1 MADES
6 RIQKILEIK
15 ISASQAIDGIA
26 ALNQQI
32 DQNKAKMKELAT
44 QGGKNSHEYAILG
57 ERTKALTNEKR
68 LLQKEVQSEVKQQ
81 TELDGSLRQLRAEL
95 STLTQQYDKLSRAE
109 RENMAVGGK
118 LQKQINQVTSEIKNA
133 EEGTQR
139 YYRNVGNYR
148 NSILEA
154 VGMNSRFGG
163 SLASIVN
170 AQGGVSGALAAM
182 GSSVKAFGSAL
193 WSLMA
198 NPVFLALAGIVGAGM
213 AFKWFYDY
221 NNGIAE
227 ATRLTREFTGLTGDE
242 AIALRNSIQATSDV
256 MGKEFTDTLKTVDS
270 LMAHYHITGQEA
282 MDIINKGFAA
292 GADLNGDMLQ
302 KVQQLAPTFHD
313 AGVSADEM
321 MAIITQTRSGIF
333 SDQGLEAIRQASA
346 RIREMSS
353 GTRSALQGIGL
364 DVDEMQAK
372 LRDGSMST
380 FDAIKQVSAAIKD
393 LPDNAEEVGQ
403 AMTAVFGRQG
413 KFASQEMIESLA
425 EMSTSL
431 DDVKAKT
438 GEYGELLLENID
450 KEEELDNVTAA
461 LFDMSNRG
469 WEEAKQ
475 KAEIFGKEVLIK
487 VVKAII
493 DLANW
498 YVRLYNRVLPVRAAM
513 QGFIAQFK
521 ILWQVAK
528 LAFNLLVDGFH
539 TVGRA
544 IDAIVN
550 AFYQAGLAVKSFGE
564 GVATIFNGIA
574 NRSVDEIRRGMSILS
589 SGIKSGAANALA
601 GLKGAI
607 TGSFDETLGDIT
619 GFGKA
624 VGDAFSTA
632 VENTINDRMS
642 EISIPAMLAGGGG
655 GTSGGTSTGGGGSS
669 SDGTSSGGGGGGGTS
684 SGDKTATDKAADELA
699 KRTAD
704 LIKKGEAL
712 QQKAL
717 EEAAKDSE
725 DGINKLAEAQKAAF
739 LRVYGER
746 EQYSGEALAAYDQLL
761 QDIDKKADEARQK
774 LQEKQAKEREQ
785 QQRTARE
792 EAKKLVQAMM
802 DGQTDGSAEELKYR
816 LWLLDMQMQA
826 ELAEYEDNESMKTAI
841 TQKYAKQRTDIIAE
855 QAQKQREIEIAR
867 VASAQ
872 QTMGALAGLAEAF
885 GEDNKN
891 AAALAKILAVG
902 EVMLAQ
908 AVAIANA
915 VKAGSNAASP
925 WQMIAQIAASITA
938 VTAAMAQAFKSLD
951 AAKFATGG
959 YVRGAGTGT
968 SDSIPARLSNG
979 ESVMN
984 ANTTAMFGGL
994 LSSLNQLGGGVPI
1007 QVQQTATSVRGE
1019 DMLARAVARGVAM
1032 LPAPVVSVEDINRGQ
1047 RQVEVLNQRAIL

>member
-1 MADES
+1 MAENVE
-6 RIQKILEIK
+6 KILVVK
-15 ISASQAIDGIA
+15 IEANQAVKGIA
-26 ALNQQI
+26 DLNSQI

-44 QGGKNSHEYAILG
+44 QNKKGSVEYAEL
-57 ERTKALTNEKR
+57 EQKAKSLTSQKR
-68 LLQKEVQSEVKQQ
+68 VLQKEVQNELAMEKEQQ
-81 TELDGSLRQLRAEL
+81 GSIRQLRLEL
-95 STLTQQYDKLSRAE
+95 GNLTKQYDKLSREERLAGAE
-109 RENMAVGGK
+109 GK
-118 LQKQINQVTSEIKNA
+118 RLSAEINKVTAEIKAA
-133 EEGTQR
+133 EYETQR
-139 YYRNVGNYR
+139 YQRNVGNYQ
-148 NSILEA
+148 NAILNA
-154 VGMNSRFGG
+154 IGANGRFGQ
-163 SLASIVN
+163 SIMN
-170 AQGGVSGALAAM
+170 FTYMGGGVTNVFNQM

-227 ATRLTREFTGLTGDE
+227 ATRLTKEFTGLAGDE

-353 GTRSALQGIGL
+353 GTRSALQGIGI

-550 AFYQAGLAVKSFGE
+550 AFHQAGLAVKSFGE
-564 GVATIFNGIA
+564 GVAIIFSGIA

-589 SGIKSGAANALA
+589 SGIKSGAASALA

-607 TGSFDETLGDIT
+607 TGSIDETIGDIT

-669 SDGTSSGGGGGGGTS
+669 SGGTSSGGGGGGGSS
-684 SGDKTATDKAADELA
+684 SGGKTATDKAADELA

-725 DGINKLAEAQKAAF
+725 EGINKLAEAQKAAF

-746 EQYSGEALAAYDQLL
+746 LQYSEEAQKAYDQLL
-761 QDIDKKADEARQK
+761 QDIDKKADEARKK

-802 DGQTDGSAEELKYR
+802 DGQADGSAEELKYR

-841 TQKYAKQRTDIIAE
+841 TQKYAKQRTDILAE
-855 QAQKQREIEIAR
+855 QAKKQHEIEISRLQAGQNM
-867 VASAQ
+867 V
-872 QTMGALAGLAEAF
+872 GALAELSETI
-885 GEDNKN
+885 GEDNKA
-891 AAALAKILAVG
+891 AAALAKVLAVG

-915 VKAGSNAASP
+915 IETSSKAPNP
-925 WQMIAQIAASITA
+925 WLMIAQIAMSVTA
-938 VTAAMAQAFKSLD
+938 VTSAMAQAFKSLD
-951 AAKFATGG
+951 QAKFASGG

-979 ESVMN
+979 ESVMT

-1047 RQVEVLNQRAIL
+1047 RQVEVLNQRATL

>member
-68 LLQKEVQSEVKQQ
+68 LLQKEVQNEVKQQ

-118 LQKQINQVTSEIKNA
+118 LQKQINQVTTEIKNA

-154 VGMNSRFGG
+154 VGINSRFGG
-163 SLASIVN
+163 SLVSIVN
-170 AQGGVSGALAAM
+170 AQGGVSGAFAAM

-221 NNGIAE
+221 NVAVE
-227 ATRLTREFTGLTGDE
+227 KATRLTREFTGVTGAELTH
-242 AIALRNSIQATSDV
+242 LRAEIQATASTYNKDF
-256 MGKEFTDTLKTVDS
+256 KEVLESVDLLMSHFNITSSEAIDT
-270 LMAHYHITGQEA
+270 
-282 MDIINKGFAA
+282 INKGFAV
-292 GADLNGDMLQ
+292 GADINGNYLDLLKQ
-302 KVQQLAPTFHD
+302 YGPVFKD
-313 AGVSADEM
+313 AGFSAEQLV
-321 MAIITQTRSGIF
+321 ALIQQTRSGIF
-333 SDQGLEAIRQASA
+333 SQQGLEAIKQASA

-353 GTRSALQGIGL
+353 GTRNSLQAIGI
-364 DVDEMQAK
+364 DVDDMQRK
-372 LRDGSMST
+372 LVTRQMDMA
-380 FDAIKQVSAAIKD
+380 DAIKMVSDRLKE
-393 LPDNAEEVGQ
+393 LPSNSQEVGNVM
-403 AMTAVFGRQG
+403 ADVFGRQG
-413 KFASQEMIESLA
+413 KFASQEMIESLG
-425 EMSTSL
+425 EIDTNL
-431 DDVKAKT
+431 DHLIEKA
-438 GEYGELLLENID
+438 GEYGKALSDNQKATADLEEESAKLFRTGEGGWETMKTRADTLWKSTLANILKRMRELLVWFA
-450 KEEELDNVTAA
+450 KMGRQSQVFRVTAQVIAGVIGESIGQIVDLFRGLGTGFKAMGAWVDAFVNTFKNAFLVIRDLGYGVGAILTGKVSEGIDHITAGLNKGVNNTLRSINTA
-461 LFDMSNRG
+461 LATTAAATYRATTGFRN
-469 WEEAKQ
+469 
-475 KAEIFGKEVLIK
+475 
-487 VVKAII
+487 
-493 DLANW
+493 
-498 YVRLYNRVLPVRAAM
+498 LYNTTGQFFDTYGLFAEYDLTDRV
-513 QGFIAQFK
+513 
-521 ILWQVAK
+521 
-528 LAFNLLVDGFH
+528 
-539 TVGRA
+539 
-544 IDAIVN
+544 
-550 AFYQAGLAVKSFGE
+550 E
-564 GVATIFNGIA
+564 GVVNNKGNG
-574 NRSVDEIRRGMSILS
+574 D
-589 SGIKSGAANALA
+589 
-601 GLKGAI
+601 KGNGDK
-607 TGSFDETLGDIT
+607 GS
-619 GFGKA
+619 
-624 VGDAFSTA
+624 
-632 VENTINDRMS
+632 
-642 EISIPAMLAGGGG
+642 
-655 GTSGGTSTGGGGSS
+655 GGSS
-669 SDGTSSGGGGGGGTS
+669 SGGSSSGGTS

-725 DGINKLAEAQKAAF
+725 DGITKLAEAQKAAF

-761 QDIDKKADEARQK
+761 QDIDKKADEARKK
-774 LQEKQAKEREQ
+774 LQDKQAKEREQ

-841 TQKYAKQRTDIIAE
+841 TQKYAKQRTDILVE
-855 QAQKQREIEIAR
+855 QAKKQHEIEIAR
-867 VASAQ
+867 LQAGQNMV
-872 QTMGALAGLAEAF
+872 GALAELSETI
-885 GEDNKN
+885 GEDNKA
-891 AAALAKILAVG
+891 AAALAKVLAVG

-915 VKAGSNAASP
+915 IETSSKAPNP
-925 WQMIAQIAASITA
+925 WLMIAQIAMSVTA
-938 VTAAMAQAFKSLD
+938 VTSAMAQAFKSLD

-1047 RQVEVLNQRAIL
+1047 RQVEVLNQRVTL

>member
-1 MADES
+1 MAENVE
-6 RIQKILEIK
+6 KILVVK
-15 ISASQAIDGIA
+15 IEANQAVQGIA
-26 ALNQQI
+26 NLNRQI
-32 DQNKAKMKELAT
+32 ETNREAMKGLAADGKKGSVVYAELE
-44 QGGKNSHEYAILG
+44 QK
-57 ERTKALTNEKR
+57 TKQLTSQKR
-68 LLQKEVQSEVKQQ
+68 VLQKEVQNELQLQRQQ
-81 TELDGSLRQLRAEL
+81 DGSLAQLRAQL
-95 STLTQQYDKLSRAE
+95 NLLTQQYDKLSRAE

-118 LQKQINQVTSEIKNA
+118 LQKQINQVTTEIKNA

-163 SLASIVN
+163 SLVSIVN

-198 NPVFLALAGIVGAGM
+198 NPVFLGLAGLVGAGM

-227 ATRLTREFTGLTGDE
+227 ATRLTKEFTGLVGDE

-353 GTRSALQGIGL
+353 GTRSALQGIGI

-521 ILWQVAK
+521 VLWQVAK

-550 AFYQAGLAVKSFGE
+550 AFHQAGLAVKSFGE
-564 GVATIFNGIA
+564 GVAIIFSGIA

-589 SGIKSGAANALA
+589 SGIKSGAASALA

-607 TGSFDETLGDIT
+607 TGSIDETLGDIT

-669 SDGTSSGGGGGGGTS
+669 SGGTSSGGGGGGGSS
-684 SGDKTATDKAADELA
+684 SGGNTATDKAADELA

-725 DGINKLAEAQKAAF
+725 EGINKLAEAQKAAF

-761 QDIDKKADEARQK
+761 QDIDKKADEAKKK
-774 LQEKQAKEREQ
+774 LQDKQAKEREQ

-802 DGQTDGSAEELKYR
+802 DGQADGSAEELKYR
-816 LWLLDMQMQA
+816 LDLLRLQRDA
-826 ELAEYEDNESMKTAI
+826 ELAEYEKNWQMRTAI
-841 TQKYAKQRTDIIAE
+841 TDKYAKMEKDIIAE
-855 QAQKQREIEIAR
+855 YAQKQREIEIAR

-891 AAALAKILAVG
+891 AAALAKMLAVG

-979 ESVMN
+979 ESVMT

-1047 RQVEVLNQRAIL
+1047 RQVEVLNQRATL